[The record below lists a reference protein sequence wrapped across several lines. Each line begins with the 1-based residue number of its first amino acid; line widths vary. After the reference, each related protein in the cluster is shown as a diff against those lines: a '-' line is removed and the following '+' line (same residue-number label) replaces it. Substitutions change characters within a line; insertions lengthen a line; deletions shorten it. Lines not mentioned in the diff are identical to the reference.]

1 MPCFRPL
8 SAYRTDDGQIVFN
21 VTRSDS
27 LRFTALVL
35 PCGKCVG
42 CYLERSRVWAVRCMH
57 EAQCHDVSSFIT
69 LTYSDE
75 NLPYQSSL
83 HYPDFK
89 KFCRRMR
96 ALKGPFRF
104 FMAGEY
110 GELHDRPHYHACV
123 FGLSFPDRK
132 LFKRSGSGFNLY
144 TSAELSRLWPYG
156 HASVG
161 DLSFESAAY
170 VARYCVK
177 KSEGVSD
184 VRLMRHDE
192 YGVAYWLTP
201 EFSRVLLSLG
211 LC

>member
-1 MPCFRPL
+1 MRV
-8 SAYRTDDGQIVFN
+8 RIV
-21 VTRSDS
+21 
-27 LRFTALVL
+27 
-35 PCGKCVG
+35 
-42 CYLERSRVWAVRCMH
+42 
-57 EAQCHDVSSFIT
+57 
-69 LTYSDE
+69 
-75 NLPYQSSL
+75 
-83 HYPDFK
+83 
-89 KFCRRMR
+89 
-96 ALKGPFRF
+96 
-104 FMAGEY
+104 
-110 GELHDRPHYHACV
+110 
-123 FGLSFPDRK
+123 FPDRK

-201 EFSRVLLSLG
+201 EFSRFLLSLG
-211 LC
+211 LVLIGGVSILKRFLLAVMLL